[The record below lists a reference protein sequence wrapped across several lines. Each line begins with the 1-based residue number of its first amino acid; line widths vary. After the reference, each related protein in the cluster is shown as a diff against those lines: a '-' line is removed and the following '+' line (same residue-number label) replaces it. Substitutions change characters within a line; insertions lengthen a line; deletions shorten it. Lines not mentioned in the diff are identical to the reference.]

1 MAMFMGVK
9 RYPLALF
16 AVFFL
21 LLIPFQGVY
30 GLAGQQRKPIT
41 KTLRDTHAELE
52 NDPKASLPSQFTIC
66 VSVLNFSPIK
76 RVHFFKKVVV
86 LNFQLFVKDAYSNAL
101 CTLT

>member
-1 MAMFMGVK
+1 MRVK
-9 RYPLALF
+9 RYIRALF

-21 LLIPFQGVY
+21 LQGVY
-30 GLAGQQRKPIT
+30 GSAGQQRKPTT
-41 KTLRDTHAELE
+41 KTLRDTNAELE
-52 NDPKASLPSQFTIC
+52 NDPKASLPSQFAIC

-76 RVHFFKKVVV
+76 RVHFFKKAVV